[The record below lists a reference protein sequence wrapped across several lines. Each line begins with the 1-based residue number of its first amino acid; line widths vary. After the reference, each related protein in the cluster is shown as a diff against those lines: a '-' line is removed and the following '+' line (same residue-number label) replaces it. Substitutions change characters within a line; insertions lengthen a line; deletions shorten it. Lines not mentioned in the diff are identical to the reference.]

1 MRLKCRVRLVVEA
14 CLYGDLG
21 DREPFPQEELR
32 APHPDRRLVS
42 MRRHS
47 HGIPEHTAQ
56 VEGAQGRQPE
66 PGRRESPRPRHV
78 PLGTASRPFVRSCGS
93 FGTDWPA
100 AHCWGWV
107 ICTLPRPPLAAPF
120 DAATPMAGQ
129 ACWSSGRAWAQ

>member
-56 VEGAQGRQPE
+56 VEGTEAGNLSQGV
-66 PGRRESPRPRHV
+66 ESH
-78 PLGTASRPFVRSCGS
+78 LVRGM
-93 FGTDWPA
+93 F
-100 AHCWGWV
+100 
-107 ICTLPRPPLAAPF
+107 L
-120 DAATPMAGQ
+120 
-129 ACWSSGRAWAQ
+129 